1 MATILIRNFDPSRD
15 KPAALS
21 FIMGSQLYERE
32 VEPDRRVDPQVAE
45 DYFPVLMDE
54 VTKKRGRIFVAE
66 RDGVA
71 VGWAAMTVEENMLF
85 VVEAERT
92 YGYIT
97 ELYVDEK
104 FRSLGIGQA
113 LIEACENEARRLGLG
128 HIMIGA
134 LTRSR
139 RTMDVYTRAGY
150 QPYTSEL
157 RKYL

>member
-1 MATILIRNFDPSRD
+1 MSFSIRDFDPSRD

-45 DYFPVLMDE
+45 DYFPVLMAE
-54 VTKKRGRIFVAE
+54 VALKHGRVFIAE
-66 RDGVA
+66 SEGEA
-71 VGWAAMTVEENMLF
+71 IGWAAITVEESPLF
-85 VVEAERT
+85 VVEEERT

-97 ELYVDEK
+97 ELFVDEK
-104 FRSLGIGQA
+104 CRGLGAGQA

-128 HIMIGA
+128 HVLIGL
-134 LTRSR
+134 LTQNA
-139 RTMDVYTRAGY
+139 RTANVYRQAGY
-150 QPYTSEL
+150 SPYISEL

>member
-1 MATILIRNFDPSRD
+1 MSFSIRDFDPSRD
-15 KPAALS
+15 KPAALT

-45 DYFPVLMDE
+45 DYFPLLMEE
-54 VTKKRGRIFVAE
+54 VAKKRGRIFVAE
-66 RDGVA
+66 RDGV
-71 VGWAAMTVEENMLF
+71 VIGWAAITVEENMLF
-85 VVEAERT
+85 VVEKERT

-97 ELYVDEK
+97 ELFVEEK
-104 FRSLGIGQA
+104 SRGLGVGQA

-128 HIMIGA
+128 HVMIGL
-134 LTRSR
+134 LTQSK
-139 RTMDVYTRAGY
+139 RTMDIYTQAGY

>member
-1 MATILIRNFDPSRD
+1 MTSLIRDFDLARD
-15 KPAALS
+15 KPAALT
-21 FIMGSQLYERE
+21 FIMGSQLYEHA
-32 VEPDRRVDPQVAE
+32 VEPDRRIDPRVAE

-54 VTKKRGRIFVAE
+54 VAAKRGRIFLAE
-66 RDGVA
+66 HDGA
-71 VGWAAMTVEENMLF
+71 PIGWAVMTVEENMLF

-139 RTMDVYTRAGY
+139 RTMDVYRRAGY
-150 QPYTSEL
+150 SPYTSEL

>member
-1 MATILIRNFDPSRD
+1 MSFSIRDFDPSRD
-15 KPAALS
+15 RPAALT

-45 DYFPVLMDE
+45 DYFPLLMEE
-54 VTKKRGRIFVAE
+54 VAKKRGRIFVAE
-66 RDGVA
+66 RDGV
-71 VGWAAMTVEENMLF
+71 VIGWAAITVEENMLF
-85 VVEAERT
+85 VVEKERT

-97 ELYVDEK
+97 ELFVDEK
-104 FRSLGIGQA
+104 SRGLGVGQA

-128 HIMIGA
+128 HVMIGL
-134 LTRSR
+134 LTQSK
-139 RTMDVYTRAGY
+139 RTMDIYTQAGY

>member
-1 MATILIRNFDPSRD
+1 MSFSIRDFDLSRD

-32 VEPDRRVDPQVAE
+32 VEPDRRIDPQVAE

-66 RDGVA
+66 QDGVA
-71 VGWAAMTVEENMLF
+71 IGWAAITVEEAPLF
-85 VVEAERT
+85 VAEEERT
-92 YGYIT
+92 YGYIA
-97 ELYVDEK
+97 ELFVDEK
-104 FRSLGIGQA
+104 CRGLGVGQA
-113 LIEACENEARRLGLG
+113 LIEACENEGRRLGLG
-128 HIMIGA
+128 HLMIGL
-134 LTRSR
+134 LTQSR
-139 RTMDVYTRAGY
+139 RTMDIYRQAGY

>member
-1 MATILIRNFDPSRD
+1 MSFSIRDFDPSRD
-15 KPAALS
+15 KPAALT

-45 DYFPVLMDE
+45 DYFPLLLEE
-54 VTKKRGRIFVAE
+54 VAKKRGRIFVAE

-71 VGWAAMTVEENMLF
+71 IGWVAITVEENMLF
-85 VVEAERT
+85 VVEKERT

-97 ELYVDEK
+97 ELFVDEK
-104 FRSLGIGQA
+104 SRGLGAGQA

-128 HIMIGA
+128 HVMIGL
-134 LTRSR
+134 LTQSK
-139 RTMDVYTRAGY
+139 RTMDIYTQAGY